1 MKEIIQGKLSK
12 ILITFI
18 TLVCAFLE
26 ITFIGYIIEIELLKD
41 MSYSY
46 LDYLLYLLGYGSI
59 DDSNIWF
66 KVIFSIS
73 SLFVL
78 TLFSSA
84 CTVTWLESRRTLKIS
99 DKIQI
104 TQNSDG
110 DFCANVC
117 LKSRKQS
124 IYNAQVTAIMNIGIE
139 SYVEE
144 VNIAYIPKKSYRL
157 AAFNVGLNS
166 VLYRHFK
173 EILEGRSDGA
183 ELVLAVKYS
192 DVLSGE
198 EYTVFKK
205 YTHNCDINKSDFIFT
220 STNEYFEKCVL
231 NNEDALKKSF
241 ESFISSKQFSLNLE
255 NAQIIDSRS
264 PERYK
269 MQPQNRFC
277 VEFSKEKS
285 YNDGDFQ
292 MLCVPIDI
300 SDDWG
305 VYYDM
310 GGHIYIELDEIN
322 DIDVFI
328 EIKKDDGREVILAE
342 NNKLSREN
350 RILDVDM
357 TRYRRHTWENMK
369 EVCFTVFYSHVRDEN
384 KKAEFTIKDCSFHI

>member
-12 ILITFI
+12 ILITFVA
-18 TLVCAFLE
+18 LVGAFLG
-26 ITFIGYIIEIELLKD
+26 ITFIGYIIEIELFED

-84 CTVTWLESRRTLKIS
+84 CTVTWLESRRTLKIYE
-99 DKIQI
+99 KIQI
-104 TQNSDG
+104 KQTSDG
-110 DFCANVC
+110 DFCAC
-117 LKSRKQS
+117 LRLKSRKQS
-124 IYNAQVTAIMNIGIE
+124 IYGAQVSAIMNIGIE

-144 VNIAYIPKKSYRL
+144 VNIAYIPKNSYRL
-157 AAFNVGLNS
+157 ATFKIGLNS

-173 EILEGRSDGA
+173 EILENRKEGA

-205 YTHNCDINKSDFIFT
+205 YIHNTDICKSDFVFN
-220 STNEYFEKCVL
+220 STEEYLEKGIL
-231 NNEDALKKSF
+231 NNDEDLQKSF
-241 ESFISSKQFSLNLE
+241 EAFIESKQFPLNLE

-269 MQPQNRFC
+269 PQNMNHFS
-277 VEFSKEKS
+277 VEFSKEKL
-285 YNDGDFQ
+285 YGDGDFQ

-310 GGHIYIELDEIN
+310 GAHLHIEFEDIN
-322 DIDVFI
+322 DIDVFV
-328 EIKKDDGREVILAE
+328 EIKKDEGRAVILAE
-342 NNKLSREN
+342 NNKLSSGN
-350 RILDVDM
+350 KVLDIDM
-357 TRYRRHTWENMK
+357 TKYRRHTWENMK
-369 EVCFTVFYSHVRDEN
+369 EVCFTVFCSHVRDEN